1 MSTGLGNFKNILSN
15 IIHKTAV
22 RVSPVSAIA
31 HGLQEHNRYRSEINL
46 TANGSASTIFVAP
59 WKGAVESL
67 IVSSPAAT
75 TSTSSNHVTI
85 TLTDLTT
92 GTTLLSFDSY
102 TNLQELALNT
112 GTPIVA
118 SGAPAVSPATGVPV
132 SEFNQFDVLQLTATV
147 FSTGTLGI
155 TSSSVLPIT
164 WTVFPTDSLYAV

>member
-1 MSTGLGNFKNILSN
+1 
-15 IIHKTAV
+15 
-22 RVSPVSAIA
+22 
-31 HGLQEHNRYRSEINL
+31 
-46 TANGSASTIFVAP
+46 VAP
-59 WKGAVESL
+59 WKGSVESL

-75 TSTSSNHVTI
+75 ASDSSDHVTI

-92 GTTLLSFDSY
+92 GVTLFSFD
-102 TNLQELALNT
+102 TNTNGLDFVENA

-118 SGAPAVSPATGVPV
+118 AGVPAISPATGLPI

-147 FSTGTLGI
+147 AGTPGI